1 MLVNKGYCAGVLLVV
16 LAVFLLPQGAPA
28 GHLEPFSSAGE
39 PASNPGTPE
48 KVELGKM
55 LFFDRR
61 LSGDGTMSC
70 ATCHIPD
77 LGFGDGQAIGLN
89 YPTTR
94 NWRNTQTLINVAYQK
109 FFFHDGRVESLEDQ
123 ALFPIM
129 SAFEMNQNLDYLEEE
144 IRSVPEYLERF
155 RQVFGSDDVNRERIA
170 MAIAAFERTLVSRN
184 APLDRYL
191 DGDDGALT
199 PAAKRG
205 LEVFTGKGKCV
216 ECHYGTALIDNR
228 FHALDV
234 PEHPDFQQDPRVA
247 ATRRFVAKVNHF
259 EKFRTLEEDP
269 GRYLITKRD
278 EDWRAFRTPT
288 LRDISNTG
296 PYMHNGIFETLEE
309 TIEFLDR
316 GGAKSLAPLSLTAE
330 EKADL
335 VLFLEEGLTGEKLSV
350 RPPRIP

>member
-1 MLVNKGYCAGVLLVV
+1 VV
-16 LAVFLLPQGAPA
+16 LAVLLLAPPVPA
-28 GHLEPFSSAGE
+28 GHLEPFQSAVE

-48 KVELGKM
+48 KVELGKI

-89 YPTTR
+89 YPTTK

-155 RQVFGSDDVNRERIA
+155 RQVFGSEDVTRERIA

-205 LEVFTGKGKCV
+205 LEVFTGKGKCAD
-216 ECHYGTALIDNR
+216 CHYGTALIDSR
-228 FHALDV
+228 FHALNV

-259 EKFRTLEEDP
+259 EKFRSLEEDP

-309 TIEFLDR
+309 TIEFLDL
-316 GGAKSLAPLSLTAE
+316 GEAKSLAPLGLTAE

-335 VLFLEEGLTGEKLSV
+335 VLFLEEGLTGEKLAV